1 MYVKYVLRHY
11 DPQRT
16 TIVLDG
22 YSGPST
28 KDECHLRRSTEA
40 GASVEMTS
48 DDQTQKMSKKLFL
61 ANTRNK
67 SNFLEGLGKW
77 LAESK
82 YKVVQS
88 PADADLLIAQTAIGL
103 AELHS
108 VVVVAEDTDVFVLLL
123 HYLNVN
129 KHHDIYF
136 QTKKALLSLS
146 DVNSSLT
153 PFVKKSLLFIH
164 AISGCDTTSRPYGIG
179 KTSAKDKAE
188 NLYEHAQVFMNY
200 LSDREAIEESG
211 QKSLSIL
218 YKIPVGASLALERAT
233 KFSSKVAKR
242 SEYLPP
248 ENLPPTE
255 ASAKLHS
262 ARVFLQVQAWLGN
275 ITLNP
280 NEWGYELEGGH
291 LRAVRMVNPAA
302 PEYLLK
308 VIRCN
313 SKTTCSTL
321 SCTCMKHGIKCSLAC
336 GNCKG
341 ICCSNPS
348 QSDDS
353 QSVGCENI
361 QDNDHDDA

>member
-1 MYVKYVLRHY
+1 M
-11 DPQRT
+11 
-16 TIVLDG
+16 
-22 YSGPST
+22 
-28 KDECHLRRSTEA
+28 
-40 GASVEMTS
+40 
-48 DDQTQKMSKKLFL
+48 
-61 ANTRNK
+61 
-67 SNFLEGLGKW
+67 
-77 LAESK
+77 
-82 YKVVQS
+82 
-88 PADADLLIAQTAIGL
+88 
-103 AELHS
+103 
-108 VVVVAEDTDVFVLLL
+108 

-136 QTKKALLSLS
+136 QSKKALLSLS

-153 PFVKKSLLFIH
+153 PFVKKSLLFNH

-188 NLYEHAQVFMNY
+188 NLHEHAQVFMNY
-200 LSDREAIEESG
+200 LSDREAIEEAG
-211 QKSLSIL
+211 QKSLLIL
-218 YKIPVGASLALERAT
+218 YKIPVGVSLALERAT

-302 PEYLLK
+302 PEYLILLE

-313 SKTTCSTL
+313 S
-321 SCTCMKHGIKCSLAC
+321 
-336 GNCKG
+336 
-341 ICCSNPS
+341 
-348 QSDDS
+348 
-353 QSVGCENI
+353 
-361 QDNDHDDA
+361 